1 MVFESKWT
9 QLWHYACGPTEDPAS
24 FKVRNNLGHRAAST
38 HASWHQHHQFSSR
51 ENLILMPASVKS
63 FGRRRKVGPLTFLLS
78 SSKLFILVG
87 VWNDGLSM
95 TSCLPRFCVFVV
107 RNSGMSKR
115 GDCEIAN
122 APFSLQSEF
131 SVKECDRKTE
141 KA

>member
-51 ENLILMPASVKS
+51 ENLILMPTSVKS
-63 FGRRRKVGPLTFLLS
+63 FGRRKVGPLTFLLS

-107 RNSGMSKR
+107 RNSDMSKR
-115 GDCEIAN
+115 VTAKLQMH
-122 APFSLQSEF
+122 PFRS
-131 SVKECDRKTE
+131 
-141 KA
+141 KASCRM